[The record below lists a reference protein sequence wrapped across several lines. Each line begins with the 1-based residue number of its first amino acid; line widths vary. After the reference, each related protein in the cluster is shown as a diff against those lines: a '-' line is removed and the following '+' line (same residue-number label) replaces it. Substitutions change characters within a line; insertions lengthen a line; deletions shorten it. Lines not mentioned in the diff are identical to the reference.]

1 MRSGPGIVA
10 VGGKAAGLLPSRAMT
25 RHEAPG
31 ADPAPPP
38 ERRFGLVLLRTAGVI
53 ALAAG
58 AFVVLRPFLTSL
70 LWAAVLAYLTWP
82 IYRRLRAGT
91 RRPRVAALA
100 TTAAVVLC
108 VALPVAAL
116 LLTLASEGPAL
127 VQGLREWAEHR
138 APLADDPW
146 LQRLQELAR
155 QRGLADA
162 TELRPWIGQAG
173 ARASRELVDLGT
185 GVVRN
190 ALRFLVTVL
199 SLYGFYVNG
208 ERLLALARAL
218 APLLFPTAP
227 DRFLE
232 RIGSSV
238 SAVVFGMVGT
248 ALAQGLL
255 AGVGLA
261 LAGVPSS
268 VALATLTALVAFVPG
283 GATAVSLAAA
293 AWLWI
298 GDEPRPAA
306 AAFLAV
312 WALGVVGT
320 IDNVLRPVLISGRG
334 RIPFLLVLFGV
345 VGGVAAFGLIGLLL
359 GPALL
364 VVGRSLVEEF
374 AELHGAA
381 PGPGAAGAAPRPQEP
396 DAERDE
402 GGAGQPPP

>member
-1 MRSGPGIVA
+1 MTGRDAPTGAGP
-10 VGGKAAGLLPSRAMT
+10 
-25 RHEAPG
+25 
-31 ADPAPPP
+31 DPAP
-38 ERRFGLVLLRTAGVI
+38 ERRPGLVLLRTAGVL
-53 ALAAG
+53 ALAIG

-91 RRPRVAALA
+91 RRPRAAAL
-100 TTAAVVLC
+100 TMTAAVVLC

-116 LLTLASEGPAL
+116 LVTLASEGPAL
-127 VQGLREWAEHR
+127 VQDLREWIEHD
-138 APLADDPW
+138 APLVGDPW
-146 LQRLQELAR
+146 LERAQELAR
-155 QRGLADA
+155 ERGLAEA
-162 TELRPWIGQAG
+162 PSLGPWLGQAG
-173 ARASRELVDLGT
+173 ARASRELVGLGT

-190 ALRFLVTVL
+190 VLRFLVTIL

-255 AGVGLA
+255 AGAGLA

-268 VALATLTALVAFVPG
+268 VALASLTALVAFVPG
-283 GATAVSLAAA
+283 GATGVSLVAA
-293 AWLWI
+293 AWLWF
-298 GDEPRPAA
+298 GDEPRPVA

-312 WALGVVGT
+312 WALLVVGT
-320 IDNVLRPVLISGRG
+320 IDNVLRPLLISGRG

-359 GPALL
+359 GPTLL
-364 VVGRSLVEEF
+364 VVGRSLVEEL

-381 PGPGAAGAAPRPQEP
+381 PRAADAAAALP
-396 DAERDE
+396 
-402 GGAGQPPP
+402 AGNASNQTP

>member
-1 MRSGPGIVA
+1 
-10 VGGKAAGLLPSRAMT
+10 
-25 RHEAPG
+25 
-31 ADPAPPP
+31 
-38 ERRFGLVLLRTAGVI
+38 VL

-58 AFVVLRPFLTSL
+58 AFVVLRPFLASL

-82 IYRRLRAGT
+82 LYRRLRAAM
-91 RRPRVAALA
+91 RWPRASALVM
-100 TTAAVVLC
+100 TAAVVLC
-108 VALPVAAL
+108 VALPVAVL

-127 VQGLREWAEHR
+127 VQGLREWAETGVPFAER
-138 APLADDPW
+138 AWP
-146 LQRLQELAR
+146 QRIQELLRA
-155 QRGLADA
+155 RGLDDA
-162 TELRPWIGQAG
+162 TRLEPWIGQAG
-173 ARASRELVDLGT
+173 ARASRELVNLGS

-208 ERLLALARAL
+208 ERLLVLARTL

-238 SAVVFGMVGT
+238 SAVVYGMVGT

-255 AGVGLA
+255 AGAGLA

-283 GATAVSLAAA
+283 GATGVSLVAS
-293 AWLWI
+293 AWLWL
-298 GDEPRPAA
+298 GEESRPVAA
-306 AAFLAV
+306 LFLAG
-312 WALGVVGT
+312 WALLVVGT

-381 PGPGAAGAAPRPQEP
+381 PRLAEADPDPSSANDTGPMR
-396 DAERDE
+396 
-402 GGAGQPPP
+402 

>member
-1 MRSGPGIVA
+1 VSQ
-10 VGGKAAGLLPSRAMT
+10 
-25 RHEAPG
+25 APG
-31 ADPAPPP
+31 ADAAPPP
-38 ERRFGLVLLRTAGVI
+38 ERRFGLVLLRAAGVL

-58 AFVVLRPFLTSL
+58 AFAVLRPFLTSL

-82 IYRRLRAGT
+82 IYRGLRART
-91 RRPRVAALA
+91 RRPRMAALGM
-100 TTAAVVLC
+100 TAGVVLG
-108 VALPVAAL
+108 VAVPVAAL
-116 LLTLASEGPAL
+116 LLTLASEGTAL
-127 VQGLREWAEHR
+127 VQGVREWAER
-138 APLADDPW
+138 GAPLPAPLAESAWLRRAQALLRERALVDPGQLGPW
-146 LQRLQELAR
+146 L
-155 QRGLADA
+155 
-162 TELRPWIGQAG
+162 GQAG

-190 ALRFLVTVL
+190 ALRFVVTVL

-238 SAVVFGMVGT
+238 SAVVYGMVGT

-261 LAGVPSS
+261 LARVPSS
-268 VALATLTALVAFVPG
+268 VALGTLTALVSFVPG
-283 GATAVSLAAA
+283 APSGISLAAA
-293 AWLWI
+293 AWLWL
-298 GDEPRPAA
+298 GDEPRAVA

-312 WALGVVGT
+312 WAVLVVGT
-320 IDNVLRPVLISGRG
+320 VDNILRPVLISGRG
-334 RIPFLLVLFGV
+334 RIPFLLVIFGV

-364 VVGRSLVEEF
+364 VVGRALVEEL

-381 PGPGAAGAAPRPQEP
+381 PLPPPDDAPPPAQG
-396 DAERDE
+396 D
-402 GGAGQPPP
+402 GGATR